1 VRRILETMPVKT
13 AQQRVAEITR
23 QLEQSIVSGELAV
36 GEYLPAERTLCEQL
50 GVSRSVVREALGR
63 LTSLGLVESRHGSG
77 TRVASPSGREIAVGY
92 KRLMSS
98 SDAPLEDLAV
108 VRLPLETTIAALAA
122 TNRTDAQLARLEAT
136 QRALGNSRK
145 SLAAH
150 VKADSEFHAILAEA
164 TGNRFLPLVLAPI
177 HALLIESRLKTLGR
191 YGAALACAHHA
202 RILEA
207 VAIGDPAAAA
217 LAMREHLTV
226 NSRHLQELSRQ
237 LIGRRRPR

>member
-1 VRRILETMPVKT
+1 MPVKT
-13 AQQRVAEITR
+13 VQQRVSEITR
-23 QLEQSIVSGELAV
+23 RIERSIVSGELQV
-36 GEYLPAERTLCEQL
+36 GDYLPAERALCEQL

-92 KRLMSS
+92 ERLMRN

-122 TNRTDAQLARLEAT
+122 THRTDAHLARLDAT
-136 QRALGNSRK
+136 QRALGNPRK

-150 VKADSEFHAILAEA
+150 VKADGAFHSILAEA

-177 HALLIESRLKTLGR
+177 HDLLTASRLQTLDR
-191 YGAALACAHHA
+191 YGAALACSHHA
-202 RILEA
+202 RILDA
-207 VAIGDPAAAA
+207 VRRCDPGGAAQ
-217 LAMREHLTV
+217 AMREHLTV

-237 LIGRRRPR
+237 ISARPRPR

>member
-1 VRRILETMPVKT
+1 MSVKSV
-13 AQQRVAEITR
+13 QQRVSEISR
-23 QLEQSIVSGELAV
+23 RLERSILSGELAV
-36 GEYLPAERTLCEQL
+36 GDYLPAERALCEKL

-63 LTSLGLVESRHGSG
+63 LSSLGLVESRHGSG
-77 TRVASPSGREIAVGY
+77 TRVASPSGREISVGY
-92 KRLMSS
+92 ERLMRN

-122 TNRTDAQLARLEAT
+122 TNRSDAHLVRLEAA
-136 QRALGNSRK
+136 QRALGNPRK

-150 VKADSEFHAILAEA
+150 VKADGAFHAILAEA

-177 HALLIESRLKTLGR
+177 HDLLIESRLKTLGR
-191 YGAALACAHHA
+191 YGAALAAAHHA

-207 VAIGDPAAAA
+207 VRDCDPSGAA

-237 LIGRRRPR
+237 IAARPRPK

>member
-1 VRRILETMPVKT
+1 MPIKT
-13 AQQRVAEITR
+13 VEQRVSEITR
-23 QLEQSIVSGELAV
+23 HIERSIVSGERVV
-36 GEYLPAERTLCEQL
+36 GDYLPAERVLCEQL

-63 LTSLGLVESRHGSG
+63 LASLGLVESRHGSG
-77 TRVASPSGREIAVGY
+77 TRVASPSGREISVGY
-92 KRLMSS
+92 ERLMRS

-122 TNRTDAQLARLEAT
+122 TNRSDAQLARLEAT
-136 QRALGNSRK
+136 QRALGNPRK

-150 VKADSEFHAILAEA
+150 VKADSQFHAILAEA
-164 TGNRFLPLVLAPI
+164 TGNRFLPLVLSPI
-177 HALLIESRLKTLGR
+177 HDLLIESRLKTLGR

-207 VAIGDPAAAA
+207 VRDRDPGEAA

-237 LIGRRRPR
+237 IAARPRAR

>member
-1 VRRILETMPVKT
+1 MPAKT
-13 AQQRVAEITR
+13 VQQRVAEVTR
-23 QLEQSIVSGELAV
+23 RIERSIVSGEMQV
-36 GEYLPAERTLCEQL
+36 GDYLPAERALCEQL

-77 TRVASPSGREIAVGY
+77 TRVASPTGREISVGFE
-92 KRLMSS
+92 RLMRS

-122 TNRTDAQLARLEAT
+122 THRADSHLARLEAT
-136 QRALGNSRK
+136 QQTLGNPRK

-150 VKADSEFHAILAEA
+150 VKADAEFHAILAEA

-177 HALLIESRLKTLGR
+177 HDLLIESRLKTLNR

-207 VAIGDPAAAA
+207 VRSVDPGGAA

-237 LIGRRRPR
+237 ITARPRPR